1 MTVDEEV
8 MEQEDELVLDDV
20 GKVDAVNEAVTV
32 GVGEGDHADGVSVWV
47 AVRDDVALRE
57 AVLEGV
63 FVIVEVAVT
72 ADERVD
78 DVVRVPE

>member
-1 MTVDEEV
+1 M
-8 MEQEDELVLDDV
+8 
-20 GKVDAVNEAVTV
+20 